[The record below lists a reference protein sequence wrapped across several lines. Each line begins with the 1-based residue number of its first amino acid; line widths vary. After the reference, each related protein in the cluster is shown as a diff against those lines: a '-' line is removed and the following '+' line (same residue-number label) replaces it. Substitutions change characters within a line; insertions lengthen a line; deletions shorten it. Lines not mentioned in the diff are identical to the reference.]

1 MIESKE
7 LKKTTNYNLN
17 LKNNYNSNDNLD
29 RKLPFSIESEQAI
42 LGNIILNPECIAQ
55 VALALKPDYFYIK
68 KHKEIFEI
76 MMDMYNLSIPIEGI
90 LLLERLR
97 EQGLF
102 ESDNDKEY
110 LLSLAETASTIG
122 DISYYIKIVSDK
134 SFLRE
139 IIFICEGIRDT
150 CFDNEELATVL
161 DVAERK
167 FYAIS
172 NGQHNIQLHKLVDV
186 VSSEIDRLNLLEK
199 DTTGMFEPLKAEIS
213 DFDNFLG
220 GFNKSDLILLAARPG
235 VGKTSFALNL
245 AYNIAAS
252 SRYEAKKG
260 VVFFSLEMS
269 REQLAR
275 RILSSTLLIDSTDLR
290 LGKLS
295 ENQWEEVFD
304 LWHNTLPYV
313 NMYLDD
319 TPNITVVEMKS
330 KLRRVKNLGMV
341 VIDYLQLMN
350 SSRRIDNRVQEISEI
365 TRSLKLLAKEFNV
378 PLLLLSQLSRSIE
391 SRTKEDKTP
400 RLSDLRDSGSI
411 EQDAD
416 VVIFLSRPEYY
427 DKETTQK
434 NFCDVYIEKNRH
446 GQTGKIGLQWDG
458 AHTSFKS
465 TARGNVPEH

>member
-1 MIESKE
+1 MDEKFE
-7 LKKTTNYNLN
+7 LKDASASSGINE
-17 LKNNYNSNDNLD
+17 NSFTVSE
-29 RKLPFSIESEQAI
+29 RKLPYSMEAEQAV
-42 LGNIILNPECIAQ
+42 LGNILLNPECIAQ
-55 VALALKPDYFYIK
+55 VALTLKPDYFYAV
-68 KHKEIFEI
+68 KHKEIYQV
-76 MMDMYNLSIPIEGI
+76 MMDMYNLSVPIEGI

-97 EQGLF
+97 EQGF
-102 ESDNDKEY
+102 FKADNDKEY

-122 DISYYIKIVSDK
+122 DISYYIKIVSEK

-139 IIFICEGIRDT
+139 IISICEDIRDT
-150 CFDNEELATVL
+150 CFNNEELATVL
-161 DVAERK
+161 DIAERK

-172 NGQHNIQLHKLVDV
+172 NGQHNIHLYKLVDV
-186 VSSEIDRLNLLEK
+186 VSTEIDRLNLLEK

-220 GFNKSDLILLAARPG
+220 GFNKSDLVLLAARPG
-235 VGKTSFALNL
+235 VGKTSFALNI

-252 SRYEAKKG
+252 SRYETKKS

-275 RILSSTLLIDSTDLR
+275 RILSTTLLIDNNDLR
-290 LGKLS
+290 LGKLTES
-295 ENQWEEVFD
+295 QWEEVFN
-304 LWHNTLPYV
+304 LWHDTLPSV

-330 KLRRVKNLGMV
+330 KLRRVKNPGMV

-365 TRSLKLLAKEFNV
+365 TRSLKLMAKEFNV
-378 PLLLLSQLSRSIE
+378 PVLLLSQLSRSIE
-391 SRTKEDKTP
+391 SRTKEDKVP

-434 NFCDVYIEKNRH
+434 NYCDVYIEKNRH
-446 GQTGKIGLQWDG
+446 GSTGKIGLQWDG

-465 TARGNVPEH
+465 TARDYVSEQ

>member
-1 MIESKE
+1 MSESKE
-7 LKKTTNYNLN
+7 LKEFPGH
-17 LKNNYNSNDNLD
+17 NSNNPGSDSFSE
-29 RKLPFSIESEQAI
+29 RKLPCSIESEQAV
-42 LGNIILNPECIAQ
+42 LGNILLNPECIAQ
-55 VALALKPDYFYIK
+55 VALTLKPEYFYIK

-102 ESDNDKEY
+102 ESENDKEY
-110 LLSLAETASTIG
+110 LLSLAETASNIG

-139 IIFICEGIRDT
+139 IILICENIRET
-150 CFDNEELATVL
+150 CFDNEELSAVL
-161 DVAERK
+161 DIAERK

-220 GFNKSDLILLAARPG
+220 GFNKSDLVLLAARPG
-235 VGKTSFALNL
+235 VGKTSFALNI

-252 SRYEAKKG
+252 SRYGEKKS

-275 RILSSTLLIDSTDLR
+275 RIMSSTLLIDSTDLR
-290 LGKLS
+290 LGKLN
-295 ENQWEEVFD
+295 ENQWEDVFE

-313 NMYLDD
+313 NMFLDD

-365 TRSLKLLAKEFNV
+365 TRSLKLLAKELMFPCCCCHSFREASNREPRKIKHRDFRIFVIRV
-378 PLLLLSQLSRSIE
+378 PL
-391 SRTKEDKTP
+391 
-400 RLSDLRDSGSI
+400 
-411 EQDAD
+411 
-416 VVIFLSRPEYY
+416 
-427 DKETTQK
+427 
-434 NFCDVYIEKNRH
+434 NRMPMS
-446 GQTGKIGLQWDG
+446 LY
-458 AHTSFKS
+458 F
-465 TARGNVPEH
+465 